1 MRIDIINLISNI
13 LSFLMFLLMMKNIIN
28 YKIAEFH
35 NQIVSCNILLNKTN
49 LYHIL
54 SYQILSLQIKFRFK
68 KSNKRN
74 YLKYIQNLYRKR
86 VKFLINNLYLLVK
99 MLSVKSYYLKNL
111 KSILRIKAL
120 IIYKPIKL

>member
-35 NQIVSCNILLNKTN
+35 NQIVSCNILPKKISLS
-49 LYHIL
+49 HIL
-54 SYQILSLQIKFRFK
+54 SYQILSLLIKFRFK

>member
-35 NQIVSCNILLNKTN
+35 NQIVSCNILLNKTS
-49 LYHIL
+49 LCHIL

-120 IIYKPIKL
+120 IIYKTIKL